1 VTYAQD
7 HRLDEAKR
15 MDIGAIADQLHIT
28 GLRPWPPR
36 PGVESVGPCPRCG
49 GNDRFSINGRLGLFN
64 CRRCEGKG
72 DVISLVRWMRDMTLP
87 QALDWLCGPPEEI
100 PEEERRERARIS
112 DENRKANEARAKRER
127 DRAIDEA
134 RQLWRSAKTADRAG
148 IRPYLAA
155 RGITDALLPDL
166 PACLRYHPNLPYM
179 VRADRGWREIH
190 KGPAMLAVV
199 QAPNGQGIGTHRTW
213 FDPAAPQGKI
223 RIPDPETGAPCV
235 RKKLLGSKRGGAIR
249 LHTPAGPWDTLV
261 MGEGIETTLTAL
273 IAGVWAQAAFWAG
286 VDLGNISGRRQTG
299 KGLKYAGL
307 PDLSDRDAFVPPLNV
322 RRLILIE
329 DGDSDPRETRA
340 KLLSGARRAMA
351 RVPGLTA
358 QIVACPAGRDLNDL
372 LMEDVSDD
380 SQG

>member
-1 VTYAQD
+1 MTYAQD

-15 MDIGAIADQLHIT
+15 LDIGTIADQLHIT
-28 GLRPWPPR
+28 GLHPWPPR
-36 PGVESVGPCPRCG
+36 PGIESVGPCPKCG
-49 GNDRFSINGRLGLFN
+49 GTDRFSINAQRGLFN

-87 QALDWLCGPPEEI
+87 QALDWLCGPAEEI
-100 PEEERRERARIS
+100 PEAERKERARVS
-112 DENRKANEARAKRER
+112 AENRKKVEARARKEREK
-127 DRAIDEA
+127 AIDLA
-134 RQLWRSAKTADRAG
+134 RQLWRQAKNMGPARV
-148 IRPYLAA
+148 RPYLAL
-155 RGITDALLPDL
+155 RGITAELLPDL
-166 PACLRYHPNLPYM
+166 PACLRYHPHLPYT
-179 VRADRGWREIH
+179 VRGDRGWRTIH
-190 KGPAMLAVV
+190 AGPAMLAVV
-199 QAPNGQGIGTHRTW
+199 QAPNGNGIGTHRTW
-213 FDPAAPQGKI
+213 FDPAAPQGKL
-223 RIPDPETGAPCV
+223 RIVDPETGADCP

-249 LHTPAGPWDTLV
+249 LHTPAEPWDTLV

-273 IAGVWAQAAFWAG
+273 IARAWPGAAYWAG

-299 KGLKYAGL
+299 PGLKFAGL
-307 PDLSDRDAFVPPLNV
+307 PDLADREAFVPPPNV

-372 LMEDVSDD
+372 LMEDVGDD
-380 SQG
+380 GDG